1 MQVVLLAIL
10 LAIGVLLILSV
21 CCCLLIIN
29 RVKSRERIIVDNI
42 PDYPKRR
49 KQMRRDSKTELLT
62 NKENVTKY
70 NTFNDAKK

>member
-49 KQMRRDSKTELLT
+49 KQMRRDSKTGLLT